1 MLFLHKEKKGNLL
14 HHLLKP
20 VGNGRVGQR
29 HLGVG
34 RRREGVH
41 LAVRHI
47 AVAVPAGFSGIA
59 LDVHV
64 SDAPRIDQF
73 GVEGGVTPHAVFH
86 DDLSALVDGADG
98 LSLLARDKLVNVVH
112 AVFAFEEILP
122 KDIVVRHVAV
132 VARGV
137 AGVRPMHPRGV
148 VGAHDV
154 AVDTGRGVISQVG
167 VKPEQI
173 EEKSA

>member
-1 MLFLHKEKKGNLL
+1 MG
-14 HHLLKP
+14 
-20 VGNGRVGQR
+20 
-29 HLGVG
+29 
-34 RRREGVH
+34 
-41 LAVRHI
+41 HI
-47 AVAVPAGFSGIA
+47 SVAVPTGLSSIT

-64 SDAPRIDQF
+64 GDASRIDEF
-73 GVEGGVTPHAVFH
+73 SIEGGMTSHAVLH
-86 DDLSALVDGADG
+86 DYLSALIDGTYG

-137 AGVRPMHPRGV
+137 AGVRSMHPRGV

>member
-1 MLFLHKEKKGNLL
+1 M
-14 HHLLKP
+14 
-20 VGNGRVGQR
+20 
-29 HLGVG
+29 
-34 RRREGVH
+34 
-41 LAVRHI
+41 
-47 AVAVPAGFSGIA
+47 
-59 LDVHV
+59 
-64 SDAPRIDQF
+64 
-73 GVEGGVTPHAVFH
+73 TPHAVFH

-137 AGVRPMHPRGV
+137 TGVRPMHPRGI
-148 VGAHDV
+148 VGGHDV